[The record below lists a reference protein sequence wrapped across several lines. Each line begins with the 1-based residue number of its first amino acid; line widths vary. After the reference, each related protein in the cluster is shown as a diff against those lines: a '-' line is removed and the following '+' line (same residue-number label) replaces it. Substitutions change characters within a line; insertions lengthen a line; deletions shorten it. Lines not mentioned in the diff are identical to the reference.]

1 MGTRVTSGSKDRV
14 LVRQPINQ
22 ALSPI
27 PIRRFGKVLSALPAG
42 ARHGSSLA
50 APLSAEPTY
59 AKLNKCRTS

>member
-22 ALSPI
+22 ALS